1 MNRRATLYGVEK
13 GDNSQQ
19 KEKACGVKTYK
30 NVSKNKSA
38 KRNIFDLMKDKILI
52 GIGITIVI
60 ELWAIIR
67 ELKSDK

>member
-1 MNRRATLYGVEK
+1 MG
-13 GDNSQQ
+13 
-19 KEKACGVKTYK
+19 
-30 NVSKNKSA
+30 A